1 MSWLRRLWNTLR
13 PGKMERDIQR
23 ELSFHIAERADA
35 LRAEGMNEE
44 QARREARRRF
54 GNFVLQWERTRDVNV
69 SFTID
74 SLARDVRYSI
84 RSLAHAPGL
93 TLTVVLTLALGIG
106 ANTAVFSAINAVL
119 LKPLPFPAADRLVVL
134 RQVQERA
141 AESNIA
147 PVRLEDWQRLNVA
160 FDGIT
165 GYFTEDVSD
174 TSGEVPERVKRAWVA
189 PRFLD
194 VWGMAPAIGRGFTAA
209 EYRAGGPAAVLVSDR
224 YWRVRLGGDPHVLGQ
239 SVRIGR
245 ASVPI
250 VGVMPSSFLFPD
262 RDVDLWFPSPT
273 DSPIA
278 AARTLTWYM
287 GVGRLKQGVTIEQAR
302 ANLDA
307 VQAHLG
313 RQYPETDGR
322 VRVDVV
328 SLQES
333 TVGGVRHSLWLLFA
347 SVAVL
352 LLITCT
358 NIGGLLLARGTHRHH
373 EISVRLALGA
383 SKQAVIAQTFVEILM
398 LALAGAGL
406 GLLVAAGAV
415 AGLRS
420 AAANLPRIDEIDIDW
435 RVLLYT
441 ISSAVLV
448 ALLCGIVPAMRA
460 ARVSTTGALNEAGR
474 TQASGRHTLQW
485 LFVATQVALSV
496 VLLAVAGLLARSFHE
511 LFTVDPGFEPAHVLT
526 FRVSGSFAET
536 ADYARLIS
544 RIDTTIDE
552 LAALPGVES
561 VATSVFLPG
570 VPAEYEQAFALIE
583 ATDDYQRRLVAESRA
598 VSPTYFATLRI
609 PLLDGEMCRRQP
621 FGAPMQLVVNHA
633 FASRYLPGSRS
644 PVGLHLGTATGAA
657 HPGTI
662 VGVVADAR
670 DHGIDRAPSP
680 IVYACFSA
688 PSPTPRFLVRTTGD
702 PAALAQVV
710 RLKLKEREPLR
721 SVYEISPL
729 EDRIGDAF
737 AQNRLRT
744 TVLTFFAITALM
756 LACVGI
762 YGTLSYVVN
771 LRRREVGLRL
781 ALGAVQRRLVG
792 EFVLQAWRVVVLAIA
807 AGLGLSFSFARLL
820 RGMLYGVSPGD
831 PVVLA
836 TVVAVVFIVATVAAF
851 IPALRAA
858 QVEPMAALRQV

>member
-1 MSWLRRLWNTLR
+1 
-13 PGKMERDIQR
+13 
-23 ELSFHIAERADA
+23 
-35 LRAEGMNEE
+35 
-44 QARREARRRF
+44 
-54 GNFVLQWERTRDVNV
+54 
-69 SFTID
+69 
-74 SLARDVRYSI
+74 
-84 RSLAHAPGL
+84 
-93 TLTVVLTLALGIG
+93 LALGIG

-160 FDGIT
+160 FDSIT
-165 GYFTEDVSD
+165 GYFTEDVSE

-194 VWGMAPAIGRGFTAA
+194 VWGVEPAIGRGFTAA

-224 YWRVRLGGDPHVLGQ
+224 YWRVRLGGDPDALGR

-250 VGVMPSSFLFPD
+250 VGVMPPSFLFPD
-262 RDVDLWFPSPT
+262 RDVDLWFPSPS

-278 AARTLTWYM
+278 RARSLTWYM
-287 GVGRLKQGVTIEQAR
+287 GVGRLKPGVTIEQAR

-307 VQAHLG
+307 VQADLG

-322 VRVDVV
+322 MRVDVV

-333 TVGGVRHSLWLLFA
+333 TVGGLRHSLWLLFA

-358 NIGGLLLARGTHRHH
+358 NVAGLLLARGTHRHH

-383 SKQAVIAQTFVEILM
+383 SRRAVIAQTLVEILM
-398 LALAGAGL
+398 LALAGAAL
-406 GLLVAAGAV
+406 GVLAAAAAAAAVTSAAGD
-415 AGLRS
+415 
-420 AAANLPRIDEIDIDW
+420 LPRIDEIGIDW

-441 ISSAVLV
+441 LLSAVVV

-460 ARVSTTGALNEAGR
+460 ARVSTTAALNEAGR
-474 TQASGRHTLQW
+474 TQVSGRHTLQW
-485 LFVATQVALSV
+485 LFVAAQVALSV
-496 VLLAVAGLLARSFHE
+496 TLLAAAGLLARSFHE
-511 LFTVDPGFEPAHVLT
+511 LFTVDLGFEPAHVLT

-536 ADYARLIS
+536 ADYPRLVS

-552 LAALPGVES
+552 LGGLPGVES

-570 VPAEYEQAFALIE
+570 VPAEYEDAFALIE
-583 ATDDYQRRLVAESRA
+583 ATEDRQRRLVAESRA
-598 VSPTYFATLRI
+598 VSPGYFTTMKI
-609 PLLDGEMCRRQP
+609 PVRDGQPCRRQP
-621 FGAPMQLVVNHA
+621 FGAPMQLIVNHA
-633 FASRYLPGSRS
+633 FASRYLPGTRS
-644 PVGLHLGTATGAA
+644 PVGLHLASGPGPARA
-657 HPGTI
+657 GTI
-662 VGVVADAR
+662 VGVAADAR

-688 PSPTPRFLVRTTGD
+688 PSPTPRFLVRTSGD
-702 PAALAQVV
+702 PAALAQAIRV
-710 RLKLKEREPLR
+710 KLKQREPYR

-729 EDRIGDAF
+729 EDRIGGAF

-744 TVLTFFAITALM
+744 IVLSFFALSALM

-781 ALGAVQRRLVG
+781 ALGAVQKKLVG
-792 EFVLQAWRVVVLAIA
+792 EFLLEAWRVVIVAIA
-807 AGLGLSFSFARLL
+807 AGLALSFAFARLL
-820 RGMLYGVSPGD
+820 RGMLYGISPAD
-831 PVVLA
+831 PEVLA
-836 TVVAVVFIVATVAAF
+836 GVIVIVFVVAT
-851 IPALRAA
+851 
-858 QVEPMAALRQV
+858 MAALIPAFRAARIEPMTALREV